1 VLTRRLSLLL
11 PVLLAA
17 CSGEERPRVYP
28 PLRYDYLVPL
38 RLNVSTIQIEQ
49 RFQPAGTPP
58 DVSQYDPIPPV
69 TALRTMAQDRLQALG
84 SADLAIFVIQ
94 DASLTRRGDT
104 LSGNFSVQLEIY
116 NTPTNRVGY
125 AQATVSSTYTGDL
138 DDLPGRLYAMTK
150 DMMDRMNVE
159 FEYQVR
165 HALGAWLLPAGA
177 VQPPVES
184 QPLAPS
190 GPGEPPNP
198 TPSSLPGPSAPPAT
212 LPQPEPMPTSP

>member
-1 VLTRRLSLLL
+1 MLTRRLSLLL
-11 PVLLAA
+11 PIFLAA
-17 CSGEERPRVYP
+17 CGGEERPRVYA

-38 RLNVSTIQIEQ
+38 RLNVSKIQIEQ
-49 RFQPAGTPP
+49 RFQPSGSPP
-58 DVSQYDPIPPV
+58 DVSQYDPVQPV
-69 TALRTMAQDRLQALG
+69 SALRSMAQDRLQALG

-104 LSGNFSVQLEIY
+104 VSGNFSVQLEIY

-125 AQATVSSTYTGDL
+125 AQATVTSTYTGDL
-138 DDLPGRLYAMTK
+138 DDLSDRLYNMTK

-165 HALGAWLLPAGA
+165 RSLGAWLLPAGA

-184 QPLAPS
+184 QPLTPSISGAPP
-190 GPGEPPNP
+190 GPP
-198 TPSSLPGPSAPPAT
+198 PSSLPSPPPSP
-212 LPQPEPMPTSP
+212 PMPSSP